1 MVVVVIL
8 SAIAALAGGF
18 LLFDFC
24 LWQYQGK
31 MAAGTIQDFKD
42 GKPVVSF
49 ETEDGG
55 KVSARVSRVM
65 RLSYF
70 LTDPKAGEIFNVI
83 YREAGDKRDVR
94 LHGYL
99 GLLGGVLLVVPLP
112 WALALQ
118 YGRVWLAGQA
128 SFIIVFVGLMVGV
141 WILLK
146 LMRRN
151 Y

>member
-1 MVVVVIL
+1 MTILVII
-8 SAIAALAGGF
+8 SVIAALAGGF

-31 MAAGTIQDFKD
+31 VAAGTIEDFKQ

-49 ETEDGG
+49 ETENG

-70 LTDPKAGEIFNVI
+70 LSDPKAGEIFNVI
-83 YREAGDKRDVR
+83 YRPAGDKPDVR
-94 LHGYL
+94 LHGYA
-99 GLLGGVLLVVPLP
+99 GLLGGVLLLMPLP
-112 WALALQ
+112 WALAMRF
-118 YGRVWLAGQA
+118 GRDWLAGQA
-128 SFIIVFVGLMVGV
+128 AFIVVFVGLMIGV
-141 WILLK
+141 WVLLK
-146 LMRRN
+146 LMRKN